1 MSHANWPRRASPF
14 VSHADLSQQPARQ
27 QAVQPPARSVLPSS
41 MQPPAQKMLPLAQAT
56 QPPAKAAILSTT
68 PQASSAGPAT
78 SEAAAAF
85 IEARSRQRASGG
97 CAGAEFLFGP
107 AGLPPSYWG
116 VSKEQLLAFR
126 SEVED
131 AVARGRTGA
140 DGLVLRNTGR
150 FPYPQ
155 ERFDDPTVG
164 PNMYQVTDQYLKPLT
179 KAHAQLPG
187 VSYAL
192 MLNGARGGLHCDL
205 FFSHV
210 WSEGV
215 YEFIDHALAAWPDGC
230 EGAYICT
237 LSNPQNLDI
246 GTLLGSA
253 PRASPFFKVLSA
265 DPPPRML
272 MLANRHTPIHERLWC
287 VYEAFLA
294 YELGIAVRIAG
305 EALHLLS
312 GDLAEFL
319 RLKEGAAK
327 RMVDESRA
335 PVEEAV
341 ASLEAQGAAALHTLL
356 PRVDAAFEEVA
367 RAKLRVLRAED
378 ATLVDFEHASCFS
391 EADRTAI
398 RSDIGDR
405 SRAAASFVAG
415 LVRDAV
421 CRGSEEAGE
430 AIALDGADLTVPTS
444 IFALVARMWLGR
456 ATVTRLALRRCVL
469 SAEGALDVQ
478 HAARWLTQ
486 LQVRSDRM
494 PACPHARVHIGMF
507 SATVFSPHS
516 PLHVGRPT
524 GRRSISAAPT

>member
-1 MSHANWPRRASPF
+1 MSDARAALGVLALRVRGGGCCQSTHAVRGGLATDTASGKVVVRDVPRTEPPSAP
-14 VSHADLSQQPARQ
+14 
-27 QAVQPPARSVLPSS
+27 QAELTPPAAPTTP
-41 MQPPAQKMLPLAQAT
+41 PPATAPTAAT
-56 QPPAKAAILSTT
+56 D
-68 PQASSAGPAT
+68 
-78 SEAAAAF
+78 AAARAASAEWRLEV
-85 IEARSRQRASGG
+85 IQRAMEVQRAGSSDY
-97 CAGAEFLFGP
+97 AGAEFLFGP

-155 ERFDDPTVG
+155 ERFDDPVVG

-187 VSYAL
+187 LSYAL
-192 MLNGARGGLHCDL
+192 MHNLTRGGLRCDL

-294 YELGIAVRIAG
+294 NEKEIVVRIAG

-319 RLKEGAAK
+319 RLKEDAAK
-327 RMVDESRA
+327 RMIDEARA
-335 PVEEAV
+335 PVTEAV

-367 RAKLRVLRAED
+367 RAKLRMLRAED
-378 ATLVDFEHASCFS
+378 ATLVDFERASCF
-391 EADRTAI
+391 
-398 RSDIGDR
+398 
-405 SRAAASFVAG
+405 
-415 LVRDAV
+415 
-421 CRGSEEAGE
+421 
-430 AIALDGADLTVPTS
+430 
-444 IFALVARMWLGR
+444 
-456 ATVTRLALRRCVL
+456 
-469 SAEGALDVQ
+469 
-478 HAARWLTQ
+478 
-486 LQVRSDRM
+486 
-494 PACPHARVHIGMF
+494 
-507 SATVFSPHS
+507 
-516 PLHVGRPT
+516 
-524 GRRSISAAPT
+524 